1 LLAAAPG
8 IARPCAKLWDF
19 DVCSS
24 SLAAC
29 FGDDLLKPVHTAG
42 DVSCAWRPTQVL
54 VASIGSGLQGKRME
68 IASLLW
74 DAGIAVRQTLLC

>member
-1 LLAAAPG
+1 
-8 IARPCAKLWDF
+8 
-19 DVCSS
+19 
-24 SLAAC
+24 
-29 FGDDLLKPVHTAG
+29 
-42 DVSCAWRPTQVL
+42 VL